1 MRATQRICPSC
12 LYPHEAENVEPISAG
27 EKGCEFCP
35 RPAGQLTETEYRQA
49 LADARRIAAAV
60 EVEPDLDKGVVIVR
74 KYPTVPGD
82 PGE

>member
-1 MRATQRICPSC
+1 MSDPERATQQICPSC

-27 EKGCEFCP
+27 EKGCEFCT
-35 RPAGQLTETEYRQA
+35 RPAGQLTQTEYRQA

-60 EVEPDLDKGVVIVR
+60 VAEPDLEVSSVLDGR
-74 KYPTVPGD
+74 PD